1 MPAMRCRQVVDKI
14 SEYLDGGLD
23 PEMVRE
29 LERHLEHCEDCRVVV
44 DTTRKTVEIFYHTE
58 PAPLPHDVR
67 DRLSQMF
74 SQKFRKR
81 ELS

>member
-1 MPAMRCRQVVDKI
+1 MRCRQVVDKI

-44 DTTRKTVEIFYHTE
+44 DTTRKTIEIFYETE
-58 PAPLPHDVR
+58 PAPLPVDVR
-67 DRLSQMF
+67 ERLSQMF
-74 SQKFRKR
+74 AERLRK
-81 ELS
+81 EEPH